1 MIVVFFFFFKQKTA
15 YEMRISDWSSDV
27 CSSDLWLFVIARNS
41 SFVYKGKAA
50 DVRQVARD
58 LGVRYVLEGSVR
70 TAGERLRIT
79 VQLIDAETGK
89 HLWAEKYDRELQDIF
104 AVQDDITEHVVAA
117 VEPQLYAEEG
127 FRASSKQPDSIDA
140 WGLVARALGLINK
153 MERRQNEEAQALLR
167 RAIAMEP
174 GYARAHALLGWAAGW
189 ARLHP
194 WARAEESRVGKEG

>member
-1 MIVVFFFFFKQKTA
+1 MIRRPPRST
-15 YEMRISDWSSDV
+15 RTDT
-27 CSSDLWLFVIARNS
+27 LFPYTTLFRS
-41 SFVYKGKAA
+41 
-50 DVRQVARD
+50 
-58 LGVRYVLEGSVR
+58 
-70 TAGERLRIT
+70 RLRIT
-79 VQLIDAETGK
+79 VQPIDAETGK

-174 GYARAHALLGWAAGW
+174 GYARAHALLGWAAWW
-189 ARLHP
+189 ATLHLWAEERASAYRQAAGHAQNALALDPSDP
-194 WARAEESRVGKEG
+194 WARMVDRKSTRLNSSH

>member
-1 MIVVFFFFFKQKTA
+1 MCIV
-15 YEMRISDWSSDV
+15 DWSSVV
-27 CSSDLWLFVIARNS
+27 CSSDL
-41 SFVYKGKAA
+41 KGKAA
-50 DVRQVARD
+50 DVRQVALD

-127 FRASSKQPDSIDA
+127 DRKSTRLNSS
-140 WGLVARALGLINK
+140 
-153 MERRQNEEAQALLR
+153 
-167 RAIAMEP
+167 
-174 GYARAHALLGWAAGW
+174 H
-189 ARLHP
+189 
-194 WARAEESRVGKEG
+194 

>member
-1 MIVVFFFFFKQKTA
+1 MHTISSCGLFFFSSRRRHTRCALVTGVQTCALPIFTA
-15 YEMRISDWSSDV
+15 LAR
-27 CSSDLWLFVIARNS
+27 LRWLFVIARNS

-70 TAGERLRIT
+70 TAGERLCIT

-153 MERRQNEEAQALLR
+153 MERDRKST
-167 RAIAMEP
+167 
-174 GYARAHALLGWAAGW
+174 
-189 ARLHP
+189 RLNSSH
-194 WARAEESRVGKEG
+194 